1 MGLYDNE
8 FLYYIISF
16 QLDMK
21 ITGFFSALL
30 IILFVHSHVSG
41 QDYPYFKDSAGLT
54 EIKATNGIE
63 KPVTIRVIYDNYSK
77 KEGVKPDWGYAIVIE
92 GLDKSILFDTGAN
105 PGIFES
111 NFRKLGIDAGKIDYL
126 VISHEHG
133 DHTAGIPSF
142 ARLKNNVPIIIP
154 HSFSDSFKKEM
165 EQSGLHPLLVNEP
178 AKIFSNL
185 YSSGEFAGPIPEQ
198 ALVLNTKQGLV
209 VMTGCSHPGI
219 VEMLKQIKTMFN
231 KNIYMVF
238 GGFHLL
244 RKTEKEMKEIIG
256 EMKEL
261 GVVKCGATHCTGEK
275 QTRMIREAFG
285 ENFIELGAGNVI
297 IIQ

>member
-1 MGLYDNE
+1 MKTTRF
-8 FLYYIISF
+8 FLAF
-16 QLDMK
+16 
-21 ITGFFSALL
+21 L
-30 IILFVHSHVSG
+30 IILFFNFYISG
-41 QDYPYFKDSAGLT
+41 QDCPYLKVSAGLT
-54 EIKATNGIE
+54 EIKSANGIE
-63 KPVTIRVIYDNYSK
+63 KPVSIRVIYDNYSK
-77 KEGVKPDWGYAIVIE
+77 KEGVKPDWGYSIVIE

-111 NFRKLGIDAGKIDYL
+111 NFRKLGIDAGKIDYV

-133 DHTAGIPSF
+133 DHTAGIESF
-142 ARLKNNVPIIIP
+142 AKIKNNIPIIIP

-165 EQSGLHPLLVNEP
+165 KGFGFNPLLVKEP
-178 AKIFSNL
+178 AKICGNL
-185 YSSGEFAGPIPEQ
+185 YSSGEFSGPTPEQ

-219 VEMLKQIKTMFN
+219 VEMLKQIKTTFN

-244 RKTEKEMKEIIG
+244 QKTEKEMLKIIE
-256 EMKEL
+256 EMKDL
-261 GVVKCGATHCTGEK
+261 GVVKCGATHCTGDK

-285 ENFIELGAGNVI
+285 VNFIELGAGNVI
-297 IIQ
+297 TIQ